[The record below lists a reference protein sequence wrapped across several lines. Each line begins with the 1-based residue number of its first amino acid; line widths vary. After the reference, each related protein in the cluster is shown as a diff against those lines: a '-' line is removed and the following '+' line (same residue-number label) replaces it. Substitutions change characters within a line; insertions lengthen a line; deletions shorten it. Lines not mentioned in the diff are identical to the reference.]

1 MLHEN
6 LRTVKQLAFEA
17 KWLTAGKI
25 RWMIFHAE
33 TNGLKS
39 AIVKIDGRIYI
50 DITEFW
56 KWLETK
62 RLAPRMKAA

>member
-1 MLHEN
+1 MLHQN
-6 LRTVKQLAFEA
+6 LRTVNELAQEA
-17 KWLTAGKI
+17 KWLSVGKI
-25 RWMIFHAE
+25 RWWIFHAD
-33 TNGLKS
+33 TNGLKP

-50 DITEFW
+50 DLPEFL

>member
-6 LRTVKQLAFEA
+6 LRTVKDLAKEA
-17 KWLTAGKI
+17 KCFSVGKI
-25 RWMIFHAE
+25 RWWIFHAD
-33 TNGLKS
+33 TNGMKS